1 MAKQCCASNN
11 ADNKQLH
18 LQNISLQHVF
28 CSAGTAGRMDYYST
42 ENWHKDQNKQQNLFT
57 G

>member
-1 MAKQCCASNN
+1 MAKQCSASND

-18 LQNISLQHVF
+18 LQNTSLQHVF

-42 ENWHKDQNKQQNLFT
+42 DNWYKD
-57 G
+57 